1 MSQLPHKRSAILSWA
16 RTHRV
21 HVADTASI
29 QWDEAD
35 KVYVVNGV
43 VRVPAWRVEA
53 SLAVHKD
60 DICNKCSHCSLVAGW
75 YSRCRANVRSRRFD
89 QDFVLRRCAD
99 FQEADPPHQSKLP
112 KLWKR
117 KQAPKTI
124 ARMDPEDAERVL
136 IVDMEYAAHDYSWR
150 GLSARFRP
158 DGFVALTKEE
168 TKETWSRIW
177 RRLLRERQ
185 LIAAEQAG
193 RH

>member
-1 MSQLPHKRSAILSWA
+1 
-16 RTHRV
+16 
-21 HVADTASI
+21 
-29 QWDEAD
+29 
-35 KVYVVNGV
+35 
-43 VRVPAWRVEA
+43 
-53 SLAVHKD
+53 
-60 DICNKCSHCSLVAGW
+60 
-75 YSRCRANVRSRRFD
+75 
-89 QDFVLRRCAD
+89 
-99 FQEADPPHQSKLP
+99 
-112 KLWKR
+112 
-117 KQAPKTI
+117 
-124 ARMDPEDAERVL
+124 MDPEDAERVL